1 MNTHMRSCR
10 LKVSASV
17 VVAAVCAAAALAEE
31 QGEWKAP
38 ARAVRMQNPVT
49 ADQNS
54 IAAGQAVYM
63 KECRACHGQQGKGDG
78 PGAAAQAQVPE
89 PGKGPGQDA
98 RKEGIPAR
106 TLGRLRRGRWN
117 RVVHAIP

>member
-1 MNTHMRSCR
+1 
-10 LKVSASV
+10 

-38 ARAVRMQNPVT
+38 ARAARMQNPVT

-78 PGAAAQAQVPE
+78 PGAADLSPQPDDLSSSSIAGMSDGE
-89 PGKGPGQDA
+89 MFWKISTG
-98 RKEGIPAR
+98 RKPM
-106 TLGRLRRGRWN
+106 
-117 RVVHAIP
+117 